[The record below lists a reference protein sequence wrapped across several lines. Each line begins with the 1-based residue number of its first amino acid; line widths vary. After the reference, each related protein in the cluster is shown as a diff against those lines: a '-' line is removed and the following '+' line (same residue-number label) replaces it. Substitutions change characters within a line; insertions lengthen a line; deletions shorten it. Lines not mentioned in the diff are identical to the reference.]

1 MSLLPE
7 GECSAGKVKSP
18 LEQGCF
24 KSAQQ
29 CPEQAVHLLVKLD
42 CEKAKLLTWGNT
54 VAILHTRNEGRF
66 SQLDEPESEKLIHRF
81 TSLPYA
87 QDTGGE
93 NPCIDTKDVLKLLI
107 VGDSAVRLITV
118 YLMGAYLMGVYLMGV
133 YLTGVHLTGVYLINV
148 HLTGVAPH
156 GHVPHGVHLIDVS
169 NLKRV

>member
-29 CPEQAVHLLVKLD
+29 CPEQTVHLLVKLD

-107 VGDSAVRLITV
+107 VGDSAVRLLIT
-118 YLMGAYLMGVYLMGV
+118 LERAPRGEKLPKRLPNGQ
-133 YLTGVHLTGVYLINV
+133 
-148 HLTGVAPH
+148 GVARSQSSSSASRT
-156 GHVPHGVHLIDVS
+156 VPELTT
-169 NLKRV
+169 